1 MFIAPLIL
9 GTCIGSFLNVVVH
22 RLPKMLE
29 KQWKHSLASELQIL
43 REEDRSL
50 DSDTSEAA
58 GRVALSLYRNE
69 GPTYNLALP
78 RSHCPQCGHQLRA
91 WENVPVVSYA
101 LLRGRCSSCKAHIS
115 LRYPAV
121 ELTGGILAVL
131 NVLFLGQTLLALAGF
146 LFCMTLL
153 AIALIDA
160 ETMLIPDN
168 LSLPLL
174 WCGVACSFAGVTLPL
189 HAALLGAAAG
199 YVLPWASKQGIRIAS
214 GIDSLGE
221 GDLKL
226 ITAIGAWLG
235 ITQLIQ
241 SLLFSTIAAAA
252 CFLIQHLVGRKRRL
266 ISFGPY
272 LAAGA
277 TASWLAGNLL

>member
-1 MFIAPLIL
+1 M
-9 GTCIGSFLNVVVH
+9 
-22 RLPKMLE
+22 MD
-29 KQWKHSLASELQIL
+29 KQWKQSLASELQIL
-43 REEDRSL
+43 REEDHSL
-50 DSDTSEAA
+50 DSATSEAA
-58 GRVALSLYRNE
+58 SRVALSLSKDE

-78 RSHCPQCGHQLRA
+78 RSHCPQCGHQLRP
-91 WENVPVVSYA
+91 WENIPVISYA
-101 LLRGRCSSCKAHIS
+101 LLRGRCSACKAHIS
-115 LRYPAV
+115 LRYPAI
-121 ELTGGILAVL
+121 ELAGGILAVL

-174 WCGVACSFAGVTLPL
+174 WGGVACSFAGITLPL

-199 YVLPWASKQGIRIAS
+199 YVLPWASQQATRIAS
-214 GIDSLGE
+214 GIGSLGE

-277 TASWLAGNLL
+277 TTSWLAGNLL